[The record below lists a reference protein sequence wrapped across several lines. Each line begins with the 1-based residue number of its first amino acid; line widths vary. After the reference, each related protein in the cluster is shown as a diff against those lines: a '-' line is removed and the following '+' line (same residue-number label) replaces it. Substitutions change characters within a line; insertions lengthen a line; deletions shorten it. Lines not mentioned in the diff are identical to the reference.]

1 MLGSDKTIFLHPLSL
16 AKIKPHNKP
25 MAPPPWIKTLHS
37 DIGFFRVW
45 VNGKLSYKYNGP
57 TKSKGKKVYQKF
69 GVYRSFMSRY
79 KMAKNVDLVP
89 GQVVYFD
96 EVRTG
101 KSCSKL
107 KLEQLDYDCKDLLSN
122 LN

>member
-1 MLGSDKTIFLHPLSL
+1 
-16 AKIKPHNKP
+16 
-25 MAPPPWIKTLHS
+25 
-37 DIGFFRVW
+37 
-45 VNGKLSYKYNGP
+45 
-57 TKSKGKKVYQKF
+57 
-69 GVYRSFMSRY
+69 MSRY

-107 KLEQLDYDCKDLLSN
+107 KLEQLDYDCNDLLSN